1 MPLGWNESRYYGEAV
16 NLDESR
22 HYGAVVN
29 LDLRSFR
36 KKKKNYRVPAHGG
49 VYI

>member
-1 MPLGWNESRYYGEAV
+1 MPLGWNESRHYGE
-16 NLDESR
+16 
-22 HYGAVVN
+22 VVN

-36 KKKKNYRVPAHGG
+36 MEEEIVRIPAHGG

>member
-16 NLDESR
+16 NLD
-22 HYGAVVN
+22 
-29 LDLRSFR
+29 LRSFR
-36 KKKKNYRVPAHGG
+36 MAKKNYRVPAHGG